1 MQLEAGV
8 RYMLRPAILTNVTI
22 VIVEDHPDIRFHVAE
37 FLARQGARVIAA
49 PNAFE
54 GFQAVGRNRPNIVL
68 LDIELPDR
76 DGFELLRDI
85 RALGPEN
92 GGDVPVIAMTAFGR
106 TADRNRTNAAG
117 FQAHL
122 EKPFVPTK
130 LLDAIKSVLKD

>member
-1 MQLEAGV
+1 MSPNFCLGKG
-8 RYMLRPAILTNVTI
+8 PK
-22 VIVEDHPDIRFHVAE
+22 
-37 FLARQGARVIAA
+37 VIAA
-49 PNAFE
+49 PNAFD
-54 GFQAVGRNRPNIVL
+54 GLQAISGNRPNIVL
-68 LDIELPDR
+68 LVIKLPDR

-106 TADRNRTNAAG
+106 TADRNRTIAAG

-130 LLDAIKSVLKD
+130 LLDAIKAVLKD